1 MGNVVKFGL
10 CSNEKVR
17 EEVAKY
23 TDYKVRWMAGFAWKG
38 AGSRELVRDGERK
51 IHRPGGSVMG
61 TFEDELNRWWKGACA
76 QGMERDH
83 DKRTILINGFSEND
97 MY

>member
-38 AGSRELVRDGERK
+38 ACGGRELKREGMRK
-51 IHRPGGSVMG
+51 IWRPGGSFMG
-61 TFEDELNRWWKGACA
+61 TFDDELNKCLTGYGDRP
-76 QGMERDH
+76 R
-83 DKRTILINGFSEND
+83 
-97 MY
+97 